1 METDTFQSHAGRKV
15 ISYSTEYKLEAITS
29 AEESKSIS
37 SVAKKFNVDRKRIRE
52 WQSTK
57 AKLQAADNKRKRL
70 DGGDR
75 KPFDV
80 GLEDELL
87 EWIHERRSS
96 GLRVSRAMILHKAR
110 ASHEQ
115 KCKAWQVSPSFIAS
129 NSWVQKCMSR
139 NGLSVRRRTTESQK
153 DPDRLIDKL
162 IACILEVRRQRSRHS
177 YSYSDIIAINET
189 AVWQDMLS
197 SATVDKAGES
207 SIRLKTTGHE
217 KSKVSV
223 CLTAKAHGINLKPF
237 IVFPGA
243 TRETKQPNE
252 EFKNKCYVASS
263 VNGWMNEDLTRD
275 WVQGVLGK
283 FSFTRRMLAWDS

>member
-75 KPFDV
+75 KPFDI

-129 NSWVQKCMSR
+129 NGWVQKCMAR

-162 IACILEVRRQRSRHS
+162 IAYILQVRR
-177 YSYSDIIAINET
+177 
-189 AVWQDMLS
+189 
-197 SATVDKAGES
+197 
-207 SIRLKTTGHE
+207 
-217 KSKVSV
+217 
-223 CLTAKAHGINLKPF
+223 
-237 IVFPGA
+237 
-243 TRETKQPNE
+243 
-252 EFKNKCYVASS
+252 
-263 VNGWMNEDLTRD
+263 
-275 WVQGVLGK
+275 
-283 FSFTRRMLAWDS
+283 